1 MLLEETQTHATDA
14 ILLGPIEATY
24 YSVHL
29 FGTGR
34 AQGEVDRVRSA
45 AVGALLCGCTGI
57 QTVSNPTTILAAW
70 LASAAVA
77 RVVVPA
83 IVALLRGSGLGDAS
97 CVACYVKKTPVVL
110 DFLGKG
116 YDQGSGRTL
125 VRALFRGYHHHWSLA
140 RLRDDFISDRLFVV
154 DGFAK
159 NVVETARAA
168 LHCVLVPLL
177 SRFNDLCGDV

>member
-1 MLLEETQTHATDA
+1 M
-14 ILLGPIEATY
+14 
-24 YSVHL
+24 
-29 FGTGR
+29 
-34 AQGEVDRVRSA
+34 
-45 AVGALLCGCTGI
+45 
-57 QTVSNPTTILAAW
+57 SNPTTVLAAW

-83 IVALLRGSGLGDAS
+83 IVALPRESGLGDAS
-97 CVACYVKKTPVVL
+97 CVACCVKKTPVVL

-116 YDQGSGRTL
+116 YNQSSGQTL
-125 VRALFRGYHHHWSLA
+125 VRVLFRSHHHYWSLA
-140 RLRDDFISDRLFVV
+140 RLRGDFISDRLLVI

-159 NVVETARAA
+159 NVVEAAGAA